1 MSASE
6 ERVRE
11 IIEQIETNGQESRA
25 DGKKTI
31 AEVLDIFLKD
41 TPRTTENRA
50 DPADADELTHWKEQ
64 MNQTYQISFDRE
76 IICYRRHFRRLV
88 IFVKRVIRKA
98 CRSMIQPIVEEQCMF
113 NANTTAAVN
122 SIYNLC
128 QGVSS
133 SSRQIA
139 DLKGQLEDAKK
150 ESELCKSA
158 LLEEIRHIYAVCQ
171 AEQETLKL
179 DIEKYRKEMEGYLA
193 EYEAHKKETERRHT
207 QEEMLLFRNARLQ
220 CGQAVNQE
228 ESAEIQN
235 PAENTNVYTG
245 IDYFDFE
252 NHFRGSRKEIKEAE
266 SIYLP
271 YFKDKKFVLDLGCG
285 RGEFLELLQENEI
298 PYLGVDQYEEFVAFC
313 QAKNLNAICQDAI
326 KCLGTQKTDSVGGI
340 FGGQL
345 IEHLKTEQ
353 LLGLCRL
360 AYEKLE
366 DGGCLILETPNP
378 MCLSVYRNAFYIDP
392 SHQKPV
398 HPKMMEYILKREG
411 FRKVEIIFP
420 DNSKCGYRLPLLNM
434 DTAADLSE
442 FNDGINLLS
451 DILFGSEDYAVIAVK

>member
-1 MSASE
+1 MSASK
-6 ERVRE
+6 ERVGK
-11 IIEQIETNGQESRA
+11 IIEQIETNVQESRTE
-25 DGKKTI
+25 GKKTV

-41 TPRTTENRA
+41 APGIRENRT
-50 DPADADELTHWKEQ
+50 DSADADELAHWKEQ

-98 CRSMIQPIVEEQCMF
+98 CRSMIQPVVEEQCTF

-128 QGVSS
+128 QGNSS
-133 SSRQIA
+133 TNQQIA
-139 DLKGQLEDAKK
+139 DLQGQLENIEQQLKDAKK
-150 ESELCKSA
+150 ESEANKKT
-158 LLEEIRHIYAVCQ
+158 LLDEIECAHKAQ
-171 AEQETLKL
+171 K
-179 DIEKYRKEMEGYLA
+179 A
-193 EYEAHKKETERRHT
+193 EYEAYKKETERRHM
-207 QEEMLLFRNARLQ
+207 QEEMLLFRNVRLQ
-220 CGQAVNQE
+220 CGQPANQE
-228 ESAEIQN
+228 ESVEIHN
-235 PAENTNVYTG
+235 PIENTNVYTG

-298 PYLGVDQYEEFVAFC
+298 SCLGVDNYEEFVAFC
-313 QAKNLNAICQDAI
+313 QAKKLNVICQDAI
-326 KCLGTQKTDSVGGI
+326 KYLGTQKTDSVGGI
-340 FGGQL
+340 FAGQL

-353 LLGLCRL
+353 LFGLCQL

-366 DGGCLILETPNP
+366 EGGYLILETPNP
-378 MCLSVYRNAFYIDP
+378 MCLSIYRNAFYIDP

-398 HPKMMEYILKREG
+398 HPKMMEYLLKREG

-420 DNSKCGYRLPLLNM
+420 DNSKCGYRLPLLNT
-434 DTAADLSE
+434 DTVANLSE
-442 FNDGINLLS
+442 FNDGMNLLS
-451 DILFGSEDYAVIAVK
+451 DILFGSENYAVVAMK